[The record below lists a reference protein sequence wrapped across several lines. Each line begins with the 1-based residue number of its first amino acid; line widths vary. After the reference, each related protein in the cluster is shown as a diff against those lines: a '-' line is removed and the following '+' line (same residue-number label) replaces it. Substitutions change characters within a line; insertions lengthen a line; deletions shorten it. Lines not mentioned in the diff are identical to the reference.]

1 MSFKQHIIK
10 ERFDLQI
17 TSADQNFKAEFTLD
31 KSAQYLLGISVT
43 SDRDDL
49 LFYRGSNRIYLN
61 EKELFPDGF
70 ESKLLMAG
78 LNVAPDHRM
87 ITLGELPTGNGIL
100 DVNFKDT
107 SDSISSF
114 VPYRVTY
121 YTYSVATLVNEQ

>member
-10 ERFDLQI
+10 ERFDLLV
-17 TSADQNFKAEFTLD
+17 SAEDQNFKAEFSLD
-31 KSAQYLLGISVT
+31 KSAEYLLGISVT

-49 LFYRGSNRIYLN
+49 LFHRGSNRIYLN

-78 LNVAPDHRM
+78 LNVAPDQRM
-87 ITLGELPTGNGIL
+87 ITLGELPTGNGML

-107 SDSISSF
+107 SNPSTTF
-114 VPYRVTY
+114 VPYRVTF
-121 YTYSVATLVNEQ
+121 YTYSVANLVNER

>member
-10 ERFDLQI
+10 ERFDLLI
-17 TSADQNFKAEFTLD
+17 TAADQNFKAEFTLD

-78 LNVAPDHRM
+78 LNVAPDQRM

-121 YTYSVATLVNEQ
+121 YTYSVATLVNER

>member
-10 ERFDLQI
+10 ERFDLLV
-17 TSADQNFKAEFTLD
+17 TTADQNFKAEFTLD

-87 ITLGELPTGNGIL
+87 ITLGELPTGNGML

-107 SDSISSF
+107 SDSTSVF
-114 VPYRVTY
+114 APYRVTF
-121 YTYSVATLVNEQ
+121 YTYSVANLANER

>member
-10 ERFDLQI
+10 ERFDLLI
-17 TSADQNFKAEFTLD
+17 TTADQNFKAEFTLD

-78 LNVAPDHRM
+78 LNVAPDQRM
-87 ITLGELPTGNGIL
+87 ITLGELPTGNGML

-107 SDSISSF
+107 SDSTSVF
-114 VPYRVTY
+114 APYRVTF
-121 YTYSVATLVNEQ
+121 YTYSVANLANER

>member
-10 ERFDLQI
+10 ERFDLLI
-17 TSADQNFKAEFTLD
+17 TAENEHFKAEFALD
-31 KSAQYLLGISVT
+31 KAALYLLGISVT

-49 LFYRGSNRIYLN
+49 IFYRGSNRIYLN

-70 ESKLLMAG
+70 ECKLLMAG

-87 ITLGELPTGNGIL
+87 ITLGELPTGNGML

-107 SDSISSF
+107 AHPMVTF

-121 YTYSVATLVNEQ
+121 YTYSVADLSSIH